1 MFVPSLSWQRIGYHR
16 FIRSY
21 RRWCFVAGFTSAET
35 GMPVG
40 VQFNG
45 RHGDDATV
53 LALGKWLHGHV
64 NLTRPSPPGPHPLPS
79 HGAYPPPPKAAK
91 L

>member
-1 MFVPSLSWQRIGYHR
+1 
-16 FIRSY
+16 
-21 RRWCFVAGFTSAET
+21 
-35 GMPVG
+35 MPVG